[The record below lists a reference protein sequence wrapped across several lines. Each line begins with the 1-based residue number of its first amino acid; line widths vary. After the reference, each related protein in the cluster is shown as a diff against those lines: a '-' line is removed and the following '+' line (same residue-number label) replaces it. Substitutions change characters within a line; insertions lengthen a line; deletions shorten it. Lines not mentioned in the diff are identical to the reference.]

1 MSWRRQLAKFG
12 ALFRRRKP
20 VEDLAEEIRAH
31 LEMEE
36 QENLESGMPPEEAH
50 YAALRRF
57 GNVTLAQ
64 ERSREMWVW
73 ASVETL
79 WQDLRY
85 GVRILAKNP
94 AFTAVAIITLAL
106 GIGANTAMFTVV
118 NTVLL
123 HPLPYPDSGRIV
135 NIERRDGGSAS
146 MMMFTYWQQQ
156 NAPFEDLTA
165 YDVTGTGLNLSGG
178 DRPELV
184 QGVHVS
190 RNYFRLF
197 GASPILGR
205 TFAAEEDRPGGT
217 RVALM
222 SYGLW
227 QRRFGGAPALLG
239 NTITLGG
246 VPYTVIGILSPGFQP
261 YPPVEI
267 WMPLQADPSSTNQAH
282 TLTVSGRLPGGK
294 TLTAANAQM
303 AVIGRQYVQA
313 RPEQIGGDDKLQVV
327 PMQRQMT
334 GDVRP
339 ALLIL
344 LGAVGLV
351 LLIACANVANLLL
364 ARAAGQQKE
373 VALRVAIG
381 AGRGRIVRQFL
392 TESLVLSLA
401 GGVLGLALGSW
412 GVRVLLALAPGDLP
426 RAQEMAAIPGLNPWV
441 AGFTVLLSL
450 ATAVL
455 FGLFPSIQVSRTD
468 LTSMLKES
476 DGRSGTSL
484 RHNRARSVLV
494 VVEVALAV
502 ILLCGAVLLIR
513 SFSAL
518 HTVDPGFDSRNLLTM
533 KVSLAGPKYARAS
546 VVARIARQWV
556 ERVERLPGVES
567 AAMASTLPFE
577 DGMDMIFNIPGRPP
591 LPGYKF
597 TGDVQWR
604 FISEHYFEALRVPLR
619 SGRLFQDREPARTV
633 IVNEALARKFWPNA
647 NPLGQAILIG
657 AGLGPDFEEGPVEI
671 VGVVGN
677 VHENGLDN
685 DPPPVMYQLHSQISD
700 GAMKLLNGLLPAAVI
715 VRTKPG
721 IAPLSVSQTAQEALL
736 AGDTQLPATKVRTME
751 SLSLTSTARQNFNLL
766 LLGVFAAL
774 ALLLATVGIYGVI
787 SYGVTQRTREIG
799 IRMALG
805 AERANVLRLVVG
817 QGLVLTLMGVVA
829 GLAGAFALTR
839 FLASMLYGVR
849 PTDPLT
855 FIVASLLL
863 SGTALLAC
871 YIPARRATKVDPM
884 VALRY
889 E

>member
-1 MSWRRQLAKFG
+1 
-12 ALFRRRKP
+12 